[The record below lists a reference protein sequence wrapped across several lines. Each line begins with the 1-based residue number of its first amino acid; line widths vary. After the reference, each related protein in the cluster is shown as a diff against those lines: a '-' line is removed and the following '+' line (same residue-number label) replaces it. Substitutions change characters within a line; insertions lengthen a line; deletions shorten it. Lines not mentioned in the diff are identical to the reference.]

1 MNKLLSSPIFI
12 LGAVYVGYKMIKR
25 KPTGLLSQTFDE
37 IVEGSE
43 RIVRTVGKSATSIVD
58 EVKST
63 GSSIADIYDD
73 GALGEYLNE
82 EWLDIETGVEATG
95 EALTEEI
102 EENIEDPTEVIPEP
116 IEDPQFAGFG
126 GNVMSL
132 DFKD

>member
-1 MNKLLSSPIFI
+1 MNKLLSSPILI

-25 KPTGLLSQTFDE
+25 KPNGLLSQTFDE

-82 EWLDIETGVEATG
+82 AWLDIETGVESTG
-95 EALTEEI
+95 AALTEEI
-102 EENIEDPTEVIPEP
+102 EEGIEDATDVTPETV
-116 IEDPQFAGFG
+116 EEGNFSGFG

-132 DFKD
+132 DFED

>member
-1 MNKLLSSPIFI
+1 
-12 LGAVYVGYKMIKR
+12 MIKR

-37 IVEGSE
+37 IIEGSE

-63 GSSIADIYDD
+63 GSSIVDIYDD

-82 EWLDIETGVEATG
+82 AWLDIETGVEATG
-95 EALTEEI
+95 QALTEEI
-102 EENIEDPTEVIPEP
+102 EEGIEDPTEATPEP
-116 IEDPQFAGFG
+116 IEEPQFAGFG

-132 DFKD
+132 DFED

>member
-1 MNKLLSSPIFI
+1 MNKLLSSPILI

-25 KPTGLLSQTFDE
+25 KPNGLLSQTFDE

-82 EWLDIETGVEATG
+82 AWLDIETGVESTG
-95 EALTEEI
+95 AALTEEI
-102 EENIEDPTEVIPEP
+102 EEGIEDATDVTPETVEEP
-116 IEDPQFAGFG
+116 NFSGFG

-132 DFKD
+132 DFED